1 MTIYSDRENN
11 KLENNQNYINN
22 SSFDNSFNKSFF
34 NNFIEDGFEFQGQTD
49 FDISECVNYVPG
61 SNSVGPFFKDQVFDS
76 FDQHN
81 SSRNEVII
89 SFSKGT
95 TIKKRINKKKPFKVY
110 KKYQRGRKR
119 TRNNGEIHSRNK
131 KDNVTRKILIHSI
144 NFIRDF
150 INFLLK
156 QFGFEVEFYK
166 IDGNLKKKENKSEL
180 IKLRKSNV
188 KEILCQK
195 LSPRFKKE
203 KNKDINEEIFKIVK
217 KNSVIYN
224 LLSEKYLKI
233 FKDIYC
239 KEDKI
244 INLIN
249 YGLDKNI
256 YINNKIEMYIDLVN
270 KFREDSEYVEKLNEY
285 AKEQFLN
292 YLE

>member
-1 MTIYSDRENN
+1 MTTNSDRENN
-11 KLENNQNYINN
+11 KLENNQNSTNN
-22 SSFDNSFNKSFF
+22 SSFDNSLNYPFF
-34 NNFIEDGFEFQGQTD
+34 NNFIENGLESQGQED
-49 FDISECVNYVPG
+49 FDISESENYIPG
-61 SNSVGPFFKDQVFDS
+61 FIRVGPFFGDQGFDS
-76 FDQHN
+76 FVQPK
-81 SSRNEVII
+81 SSVDEVISSI
-89 SFSKGT
+89 SNDKKKNKRK
-95 TIKKRINKKKPFKVY
+95 IKNKPFKVY
-110 KKYQRGRKR
+110 KNYQRGRKR

-156 QFGFEVEFYK
+156 IFGFEVEFYK

-180 IKLRKSNV
+180 KKLRKLNV
-188 KEILCQK
+188 AQILCQK

-203 KNKDINEEIFKIVK
+203 KNKDINREILEIVK

-239 KEDKI
+239 KEEKI
-244 INLIN
+244 VNLIN

-285 AKEQFLN
+285 VEEQFLN
-292 YLE
+292 YLK